1 MDIWL
6 QGPNKLVPEGAKPYD
21 KRGHYELCELCYAQ
35 CIAKFG
41 WEANVVHADL
51 IPSTVGLRI
60 FQAMPK
66 RVRAKALLMSL
77 VPGKGAALL
86 LCPGACQSK
95 PMMNALSLL
104 RIMCEHT
111 A

>member
-1 MDIWL
+1 MKYFDECL
-6 QGPNKLVPEGAKPYD
+6 YLGTQFGKTFSTNGQGPNKLIPESVKPFN
-21 KRGHYELCELCYAQ
+21 KRGHYELCELCHAQ
-35 CIAKFG
+35 CIVKFG

-77 VPGKGAALL
+77 VPGKGAVQLM
-86 LCPGACQSK
+86 Q
-95 PMMNALSLL
+95 
-104 RIMCEHT
+104 T
-111 A
+111 